1 MRRRPQTLIAMVRDA
16 VEEWR
21 KRERLSISSVVQ
33 CIVEVHERLGLDVVT
48 DTHFDSDKDAMR
60 RQLTNGERVYRW
72 LDDVTKHNNLLPANF
87 LPSILAAL
95 PMDLRIECVNHILQ
109 PAALSVREM
118 DGADGGSVGAVLQ
131 RVAKETGDA
140 TCAIAALVDGA
151 TPDELTTAQR
161 EITEAMSAQEA
172 ALHMVESL
180 MNAVAAPP
188 QQTPSPTGQ
197 GKSKRSASTNR

>member
-48 DTHFDSDKDAMR
+48 DTHFDSDKDTMR
-60 RQLTNGERVYRW
+60 RMLTNGERVYRW
-72 LDDVTKHNNLLPANF
+72 LDDVTKHKNLLPANF

-109 PAALSVREM
+109 PAALSVR
-118 DGADGGSVGAVLQ
+118 GGSRLTIITSRCDSWAILMMILPAIFFTLCRIQVARLLLSPLKGLMCSAVTS
-131 RVAKETGDA
+131 RVH
-140 TCAIAALVDGA
+140 LWHV
-151 TPDELTTAQR
+151 
-161 EITEAMSAQEA
+161 S
-172 ALHMVESL
+172 
-180 MNAVAAPP
+180 
-188 QQTPSPTGQ
+188 
-197 GKSKRSASTNR
+197 SKPRS